1 MITSN
6 MNIKTH
12 DFPNFGYLT
21 ASLPKETLILLS
33 RRIDKIIRDSS
44 QEIDYSSKLV
54 ANIKQSYDI
63 SDSKNLLEPHILEL
77 IKEYDRV
84 YPGYTISKDCVSMA
98 TPIGIHDIW
107 VNFQKPG
114 EVNPNHCHPGI
125 FSFVIWMHI
134 PYSLEEQQEGLPGAP
149 VNGLFEFTYT
159 QVTGTINHIALPSDK
174 NWQGTCCLFP
184 SPMQHCV
191 YPFKSK
197 NSNDLRITVAG
208 NVRFLT
214 E

>member
-1 MITSN
+1 
-6 MNIKTH
+6 MNIENH
-12 DFPNFGYLT
+12 DFPNFGFLT
-21 ASLPKETLILLS
+21 ADLPKETLIQLS
-33 RRIDKIIRDSS
+33 KRIDKIIKDFDN
-44 QEIDYSSKLV
+44 EVDYSSRLV

-63 SDSKNLLEPHILEL
+63 SDSKNLIEPHVVKL
-77 IKEYDRV
+77 IKEYDRI
-84 YPGYTISKDCVSMA
+84 YPGYTISKDCVSKS
-98 TPIGIHDIW
+98 TPIGIHDVW

-125 FSFVIWMHI
+125 FSFVIWMYI

-174 NWQGTCCLFP
+174 NWQGKCCLFP
-184 SPMQHCV
+184 SAMQHCV
-191 YPFKSK
+191 YPFSSD
-197 NSNDLRITVAG
+197 NLNQMRITVAG